1 MQNATPPAWPPG
13 GPASAGSEGVERLR
27 GRWGWIVAY
36 GALMAMLGIVALIL
50 TETAT
55 IASVLL
61 IGCFM
66 IVAGVVEI
74 GIGLRTRT
82 WGRLLLW
89 EAAGLIYIIAG
100 LFAVMQPLF
109 ASVVLTLLLGA
120 GLLATGLMRIVLGLR
135 MVGSRTRGG
144 VILAGVIT
152 ALLGLLIVT
161 GWPASSVIVLGTF
174 LGIDLLLY
182 GVTWMVFGYRLREPP
197 AAR

>member
-1 MQNATPPAWPPG
+1 MVNVTPPAWPPG
-13 GPASAGSEGVERLR
+13 GPASAGSEAVERLR

-82 WGRLLLW
+82 WGSLLLW
-89 EAAGLIYIIAG
+89 EAAGLVYIIAG

-120 GLLATGLMRIVLGLR
+120 GLLATGLVRIILGLR
-135 MVGSRTRGG
+135 MAGSRARGG
-144 VILAGVIT
+144 VILAGVVT
-152 ALLGLLIVT
+152 ALLGLLIVI

-182 GVTWMVFGYRLREPP
+182 GVTWMVFGARLRGQPGV
-197 AAR
+197 R